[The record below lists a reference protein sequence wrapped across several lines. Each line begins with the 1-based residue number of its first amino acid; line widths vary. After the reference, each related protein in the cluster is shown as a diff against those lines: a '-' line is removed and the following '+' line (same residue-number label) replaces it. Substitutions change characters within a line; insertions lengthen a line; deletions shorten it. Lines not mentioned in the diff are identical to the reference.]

1 MTRQHLR
8 SGLLPPNAKPLE
20 MGMDY
25 ALGRIDE
32 IPTPIADLWSIER
45 CPEEAL
51 PWLAWTVG
59 VAEWDH
65 DWPVEIKRQVI
76 AAAHGVHRERGT
88 PAAVKR
94 LLNAIGAIY
103 DYSEPAALQ
112 YRVDIHN
119 SEVLAVG
126 DVQDLTA
133 AVRRVD
139 RLAARGTIAVSAG
152 LLTPV
157 PVAGGIAAR
166 TIVELG
172 LPSEGVAA

>member
-1 MTRQHLR
+1 MTQFLR
-8 SGLLPPNAKPLE
+8 PSILPPQSTPLE
-20 MGMDY
+20 RGAEY
-25 ALGRIDE
+25 AAARIDE
-32 IPTPIADLWSIER
+32 IPTPLGSLWSIED
-45 CPEEAL
+45 CPERLL

-65 DWPVEIKRQVI
+65 DWPVETKRRVI
-76 AAAHGVHRERGT
+76 AAAHEVHRKRGT

-94 LLNAIGAIY
+94 LLDAIGAIY
-103 DYSEPAALQ
+103 DYSEPAPLQ

-126 DVQDLTA
+126 DVQHLTA

-157 PVAGGIAAR
+157 AVAGGIGAR

-172 LPSEGVAA
+172 LPAEAVAA